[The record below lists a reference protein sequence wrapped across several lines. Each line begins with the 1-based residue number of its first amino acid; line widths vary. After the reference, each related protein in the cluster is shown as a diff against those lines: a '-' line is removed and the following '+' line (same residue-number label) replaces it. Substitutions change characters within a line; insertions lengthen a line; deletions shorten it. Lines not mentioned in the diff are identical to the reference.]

1 MTKQPNDSELE
12 RSLRA
17 YYHST
22 LDGAQP
28 SRELLQ
34 TVLEHAR
41 ERGSAAYLKPGLAFA
56 LAGVSFFVIL
66 ASSRALE
73 VLLQL

>member
-1 MTKQPNDSELE
+1 MTNQPNDCELE

-22 LDGAQP
+22 LDGTRP
-28 SRELLQ
+28 SQELLQ
-34 TVLEHAR
+34 TVLEHTR
-41 ERGSAAYLKPGLAFA
+41 EHQNAVYLKPGWAFV
-56 LAGVSFFVIL
+56 LAGVSFFIIL

>member
-1 MTKQPNDSELE
+1 MTKQPHDSELE

-22 LDGAQP
+22 LDGARP
-28 SRELLQ
+28 SRELVQ
-34 TVLEHAR
+34 TVLERAHEQR
-41 ERGSAAYLKPGLAFA
+41 TVPYLKPGLAFA
-56 LAGVSFFVIL
+56 LAGVSFFFIL

>member
-41 ERGSAAYLKPGLAFA
+41 EHGSAAYVRPGLAFA
-56 LAGVSFFVIL
+56 LAGVSFFIIL